1 MYTLCCTVQNVAT
14 PDTFPVDM
22 QHLTDTVKLSIL
34 VHPYFH
40 LSFFLELKVSKN
52 KEKMSLAKKV
62 LGSGGNAL
70 QHDLKPSQRLHHLI

>member
-14 PDTFPVDM
+14 LDTFPVDM

-40 LSFFLELKVSKN
+40 FSFFLELRVSKN
-52 KEKMSLAKKV
+52 KEKCLFTPRKFINLVEM
-62 LGSGGNAL
+62 
-70 QHDLKPSQRLHHLI
+70 HLKMISNLLRDFIT